1 MGDAHSELEPVK
13 AIQSAAVR
21 TLTETSRR
29 TSEERLHLDALEL
42 ALARSAEDEALDG
55 EDALA
60 LDEELDLAV
69 LLAEVVEADAL
80 ANRGAA
86 PSLEVE
92 RAAADGRAVD
102 AVALGLGRDVADG
115 LVGGVR
121 GREVGVHLARAV
133 SAPHEARRPAA
144 VVAAAARARGGLISR
159 VAAVCV
165 RRLAKVQW
173 NASVPRSQQPLVEHF
188 FPITT
193 PNGCRFV
200 HHANN

>member
-13 AIQSAAVR
+13 AISEEPLKATMAK
-21 TLTETSRR
+21 SRR

-42 ALARSAEDEALDG
+42 ALAGGAEDEALDG

-92 RAAADGRAVD
+92 RAAADGRAVRL
-102 AVALGLGRDVADG
+102 VALRLGSDVAHG
-115 LVGGVR
+115 LVGGVV
-121 GREVGVHLARAV
+121 GREVGVDLALAI
-133 SAPHEARRPAA
+133 SAPHEAGREAA
-144 VVAAAARARGGLISR
+144 VVTAA
-159 VAAVCV
+159 
-165 RRLAKVQW
+165 
-173 NASVPRSQQPLVEHF
+173 
-188 FPITT
+188 T
-193 PNGCRFV
+193 
-200 HHANN
+200 